1 MCPGFNF
8 DDCQSAVGMALAD
21 GNDAVVSEE
30 QEEESEEDD
39 RDDVDNDNG
48 DAVSQLLLE
57 QRSSERG
64 RGVRSECRAGCWYRV
79 G

>member
-57 QRSSERG
+57 QRSSGRER
-64 RGVRSECRAGCWYRV
+64 EE
-79 G
+79 

>member
-1 MCPGFNF
+1 
-8 DDCQSAVGMALAD
+8 MALAD

-48 DAVSQLLLE
+48 DVVSQLLLE
-57 QRSSERG
+57 QRSSGRER
-64 RGVRSECRAGCWYRV
+64 EE
-79 G
+79 